1 MLLADKERAAMTGDW
16 LLAALPSRS
25 DSKVLQYVLT
35 NRHDGTARRL
45 EAAPGAD
52 DKDAFVLW
60 QALHQEYGDE
70 LLPPAKRLAPLVATD
85 N

>member
-1 MLLADKERAAMTGDW
+1 MKRLSIAAM
-16 LLAALPSRS
+16 
-25 DSKVLQYVLT
+25 VL
-35 NRHDGTARRL
+35 
-45 EAAPGAD
+45 GAVGVVT
-52 DKDAFVLW
+52 AFVLW